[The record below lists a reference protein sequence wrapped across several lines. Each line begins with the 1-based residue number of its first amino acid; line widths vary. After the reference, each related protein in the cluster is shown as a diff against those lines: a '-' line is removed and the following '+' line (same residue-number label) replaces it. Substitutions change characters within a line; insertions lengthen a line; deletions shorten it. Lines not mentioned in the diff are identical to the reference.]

1 MKKIV
6 FLLMIIIVLL
16 TNSCGEFGK
25 EMKQLMILQTKI
37 QKKYKVS
44 IVKVNLV
51 NHNVLN
57 ITFVNSQYG
66 NYSDKQKDSLAQN
79 LGLFC
84 KKEFITD
91 DSLKEGVLFLQQEQ
105 NYGIVKSSQQA
116 GYPMKF

>member
-1 MKKIV
+1 MKKIRT
-6 FLLMIIIVLL
+6 LLMMIMILIIS
-16 TNSCGEFGK
+16 SCGGFGK

-44 IVKVNLV
+44 IVKINLV
-51 NHNVLN
+51 NNNVLN
-57 ITFVNSQYG
+57 VTFVNSQYG
-66 NYSDKQKDSLAQN
+66 NYSDKQKGSLAQD

-84 KKEFITD
+84 KKEFVTD
-91 DSLKEGVLFLQQEQ
+91 SSLKEGILFLQQEQ